1 MGQRFHVEGGSPNH
15 RNSAMSPLCNSIV
28 LILSLV
34 AAEPAPEKAV
44 TYVDLQPKANQKLK
58 DPFHGSTDANDLAEV
73 KQGKQTLGGLKFQI
87 GEGLVQLANENLK
100 DQLPEKVEG
109 IKVDA
114 KFARLHI
121 LQATGH
127 SVDDDTVIAKYV
139 LHYADKSE
147 ETIEVVYG
155 KDVRDWWRGADAKDP
170 TRGKVAWKGTNESA
184 KANGSSI
191 WLFSLTWKNPK
202 PDKKVVSID
211 YISTLTNSAPF
222 VVAITLE
229 DE

>member
-1 MGQRFHVEGGSPNH
+1 ML
-15 RNSAMSPLCNSIV
+15 AL
-28 LILSLV
+28 L
-34 AAEPAPEKAV
+34 AAAPAEEKSV

-58 DPFHGSTDANDLAEV
+58 DPFHGSTDANDLADL

-87 GEGLVQLANENLK
+87 GEGLIQLANENLK

-114 KFARLHI
+114 KCANLHI

-127 SVDDDTVIAKYV
+127 AVDDDTVIAKYV
-139 LHYADKSE
+139 VHYADKSA

-155 KDVRDWWRGADAKDP
+155 KDVRDWWRGEGAKDP

-191 WLFSLTWKNPK
+191 WLFSYTWKNPK
-202 PDKKVVSID
+202 PEKKIASID
-211 YISTLTNSAPF
+211 YVSTLTNAAPF
-222 VVAITLE
+222 VIAMTLE
-229 DE
+229 GD

>member
-1 MGQRFHVEGGSPNH
+1 M
-15 RNSAMSPLCNSIV
+15 SALLTSAV
-28 LILSLV
+28 LALLPFV
-34 AAEPAPEKAV
+34 AAEPAAEKAV

-58 DPFHGSTDANDLAEV
+58 EPFHGSTDANDLAEL
-73 KQGKQTLGGLKFQI
+73 KEGKQTLEGLKFNI
-87 GEGLVQLANENLK
+87 GKSLIQLANENLK

-114 KFARLHI
+114 KFAKLHI

-127 SVDDDTVIAKYV
+127 SAEDGTVIAKYV

-155 KDVRDWWRGADAKDP
+155 KDVRDWWRNDDAKEP
-170 TRGKVAWKGTNESA
+170 TRGKVAWKGSNDSA
-184 KANGSSI
+184 KSNGRSI

-211 YISTLTNSAPF
+211 YVSTLTEAAPF
-222 VVAITLE
+222 VVAMTLE